1 MDLKTYGRL
10 RPVIA
15 VLARERR
22 AAWAMLAAL
31 WLGLLL
37 PAGLLG
43 SFLIRLGG
51 GGGYLLAALAG
62 AASVAAW
69 LSPAVLYPF
78 KHRFKRKILKP
89 LLEDAFEAVTYA
101 PLGSVSALD
110 LEASLLFKS
119 VPAEEVTG
127 EDLVRGQRDGVR
139 VRFSEIRAGGGLKQ
153 KSWLGRTRITY
164 EAPAFHGL
172 LFVADF
178 NKPSPG
184 IVVAYPERWLLAHPL
199 IELERVRLE
208 DPRFER
214 HFKVFASDR
223 VFAFY
228 ALSPVFMEALAA
240 FAEIAG
246 PLAFSVVYGKLY
258 LALPGSRNRL
268 EPPLFGSLFSP
279 GLYQGF
285 LQEVELFLRLVEA
298 LRLNRRIWGQMS
310 QTPRE

>member
-1 MDLKTYGRL
+1 MDLKTYARL

-15 VLARERR
+15 ALARERR

-31 WLGLLL
+31 WLGVLALG
-37 PAGLLG
+37 GLFG
-43 SFLIRLGG
+43 AFLVRLGG
-51 GGGYLLAALAG
+51 GTAHLLAALAG
-62 AASVAAW
+62 AAALAAW

-78 KHRFKRKILKP
+78 KQRFKREIVKP
-89 LLEDAFEAVTYA
+89 LLEHAFEAVTYA

-127 EDLVRGQRDGVR
+127 EDLVVGRRGGVT
-139 VRFSEIRAGGGLKQ
+139 VRFSEVRAGGGLRQ
-153 KSWLGRTRITY
+153 KRRRGEARITY
-164 EAPAFHGL
+164 EAPAFRGL

-184 IVVAYPERWLLAHPL
+184 IVVAYPERWLLARPL
-199 IELERVRLE
+199 IELKRVQLE

-214 HFKVFASDR
+214 HYKVFVSDR

-268 EPPLFGSLFSP
+268 EPPLFGPLLSP
-279 GLYQGF
+279 RLYQGF
-285 LQEVELFLRLVEA
+285 MQEVGLLLELVEA

-310 QTPRE
+310 